1 MPRPR
6 RPNMDSIR
14 EKKFSLMIE
23 DVKHRPHNDTV
34 NSVDSRNFSL
44 DGNDLYRYKPEELAG
59 QEYKRCLEL
68 FERRLPEVFALPTP
82 QAVVRMQKM
91 NKMIFNSMLNKEM
104 SHIEEL
110 KRIAVDTVRSLF
122 DIPEHVEILPDISM
136 EQGVDQDEQDDSP
149 EPVLS
154 LSPEEWKRMKDEIQK
169 RVILNGLV
177 HGSAMHIW
185 KSAHYIIKDQIE
197 SLNPMLM
204 GFYNQYTASIGW
216 ALWQM
221 PPDYAQGEINQGG
234 MTQGFNKLEFD
245 EEGEAECKI
254 RCVGVNFPVLLHE
267 VTKGAMDYL
276 ICHGI
281 PKDFSEDELK
291 YYYAK
296 ADSYENEFWHYLL
309 SPTVWTSL
317 VDAAGVDTQELPLVI
332 AKLTQLSYEELTG
345 VLKACIDGPEEGA
358 LKLKKENII

>member
-1 MPRPR
+1 
-6 RPNMDSIR
+6 
-14 EKKFSLMIE
+14 
-23 DVKHRPHNDTV
+23 
-34 NSVDSRNFSL
+34 
-44 DGNDLYRYKPEELAG
+44 
-59 QEYKRCLEL
+59 
-68 FERRLPEVFALPTP
+68 
-82 QAVVRMQKM
+82 
-91 NKMIFNSMLNKEM
+91 
-104 SHIEEL
+104 
-110 KRIAVDTVRSLF
+110 
-122 DIPEHVEILPDISM
+122 
-136 EQGVDQDEQDDSP
+136 
-149 EPVLS
+149 
-154 LSPEEWKRMKDEIQK
+154 
-169 RVILNGLV
+169 
-177 HGSAMHIW
+177 
-185 KSAHYIIKDQIE
+185 
-197 SLNPMLM
+197 
-204 GFYNQYTASIGW
+204 
-216 ALWQM
+216 
-221 PPDYAQGEINQGG
+221 

-332 AKLTQLSYEELTG
+332 AKLTQLSYEELTD